1 MLTELMQQVY
11 EANMQLPAHQLVTYS
26 WGNVSAIDRE
36 SGLMVIKPSG
46 VVYEKLRP
54 ADMVLVGPDGHYQG
68 PLRPSSDT
76 ATHLA
81 LYQKYPELGGI
92 VHTHSPYAT
101 AWAQARRSIP
111 AYGTTHADYFY
122 GEIPCTRPL
131 TRQEV
136 DGDYELNTGQVII
149 NTLENRSPL
158 QVPAVIVAQH
168 GPFCWGTDAAE
179 AVHNAVVLEEVARLA
194 WLSCQL
200 SQQPGA
206 IPPYLQNKHFNR
218 KHGKNAY
225 YGQK

>member
-46 VVYEKLRP
+46 VAYEKLRP

-81 LYQKYPELGGI
+81 LYRKYPQLGGI

-111 AYGTTHADYFY
+111 D
-122 GEIPCTRPL
+122 RK
-131 TRQEV
+131 
-136 DGDYELNTGQVII
+136 
-149 NTLENRSPL
+149 S
-158 QVPAVIVAQH
+158 
-168 GPFCWGTDAAE
+168 
-179 AVHNAVVLEEVARLA
+179 VV
-194 WLSCQL
+194 
-200 SQQPGA
+200 
-206 IPPYLQNKHFNR
+206 
-218 KHGKNAY
+218 
-225 YGQK
+225 